1 MSRPDG
7 VTGYESD
14 EIGQKMCFGN
24 AVLSKQDCLTRYV
37 EQSYLQIIIWEESH
51 QKKMRIILR
60 KLLQV
65 FRITTDTEQSKVFVS
80 ICISPWNDSS
90 VFLQLVEFRKLH
102 LHVLIKF
109 ALFKFSTIFSLPSP
123 FFTLNS
129 TVSPL
134 LLTGPSNIINII
146 IASIIT
152 PRTILSITLIFFL
165 LFFLI

>member
-7 VTGYESD
+7 VTGCESD
-14 EIGQKMCFGN
+14 EISQKMCLGD
-24 AVLSKQDCLTRYV
+24 AVLNKQDCLTRYV

-90 VFLQLVEFRKLH
+90 FFLQLV
-102 LHVLIKF
+102 
-109 ALFKFSTIFSLPSP
+109 
-123 FFTLNS
+123 
-129 TVSPL
+129 
-134 LLTGPSNIINII
+134 
-146 IASIIT
+146 
-152 PRTILSITLIFFL
+152 
-165 LFFLI
+165 